1 MEELYERLKG
11 LDKNT
16 LQVLILM
23 LMEERIIEY
32 SDITEV
38 YVQHLQSL
46 YKGCSDAYNRLQAKV
61 VQMWCDHKKNRTDD
75 LKDIMRLLVE
85 EGRVNMTLEQIDKHK

>member
-1 MEELYERLKG
+1 MEELYNKLKG
-11 LDKNT
+11 LDKDT
-16 LQVLILM
+16 LQVLILL

-46 YKGCSDAYNRLQAKV
+46 YKGCSDAYDRLQGKV
-61 VQMWCDHKKNRTDD
+61 VNMWCDHKKNRTDN
-75 LKDIMRLLVE
+75 LKDIMRMLLA
-85 EGRVNMTLEQIDKHK
+85 EGRVNMTEEQIAKHK

>member
-1 MEELYERLKG
+1 MEELYNKLKG

-16 LQVLILM
+16 LQVLILL

-38 YVQHLQSL
+38 YMFSTCSL
-46 YKGCSDAYNRLQAKV
+46 CIKV
-61 VQMWCDHKKNRTDD
+61 VPMPITACKR
-75 LKDIMRLLVE
+75 RL
-85 EGRVNMTLEQIDKHK
+85 

>member
-1 MEELYERLKG
+1 MEELYNKLKG
-11 LDKNT
+11 LDKVT

-46 YKGCSDAYNRLQAKV
+46 YKGCSDAYNRLQGKV
-61 VQMWCDHKKNRTDD
+61 LIMWCDHKKNRTEN

>member
-1 MEELYERLKG
+1 MEELYNKLKG

-23 LMEERIIEY
+23 LMEDGVLEY

-38 YVQHLQSL
+38 YVEHLKEL
-46 YKGCSDAYNRLQAKV
+46 RKGCSDAYNRLQGKV
-61 VQMWCDHKKNRTDD
+61 LTMWCDHKKNRTEN
-75 LKDIMRLLVE
+75 LKDIMRMLVE

>member
-1 MEELYERLKG
+1 MEELYNKLKG

-16 LQVLILM
+16 LQVLILL
-23 LMEERIIEY
+23 LMEDRIIEY
-32 SDITEV
+32 SDITEA

-46 YKGCSDAYNRLQAKV
+46 YKGCSDAYNRLQGMV
-61 VQMWCDHKKNRTDD
+61 MTMWCDHKKNRTEN

>member
-1 MEELYERLKG
+1 MEELYNKLKG

-16 LQVLILM
+16 LQVLILL

-46 YKGCSDAYNRLQAKV
+46 YKGCSDAYDRLQAKV
-61 VQMWCDHKKNRTDD
+61 VEMFCDHKKTAPMTSRTSCAC
-75 LKDIMRLLVE
+75 LWKRGELI
-85 EGRVNMTLEQIDKHK
+85 